1 MHCDHIVVRSGT
13 NAARAAKVA
22 LLFYDEA
29 TQYGQAFPSQSR
41 ETDVVVSCFHHFEG
55 PDQRIRRLW
64 SDNAGELVSA
74 GARIRAQRP
83 LAHYVSIPGRPQS
96 NGIIERYVRVVVEG
110 ARAILFQS
118 GYTDSWWPFAV
129 PMFIVLNNA
138 SWLCDDGRPH
148 GAGDMASPRRS
159 CCTRLVRWCCS
170 GPERS
175 RAAEHLRSST
185 LGSSPTCWSA
195 STSDQ
200 EGAGR
205 RRIQSSVWRSFCPRD
220 EAREFEF
227 VERAIL
233 CSLNGRRSH

>member
-1 MHCDHIVVRSGT
+1 MDVEHEEIAGDGSVGSLEALVRRITEKPSKYDKDIDDGATAFPFAVCKEAPKPDSLDMPAFKPMSREHCLTHRPKHKDCEACAFAKTVKKPSRSRPNPGVTCKAADMKEMPFGGCVHCDHIVVRSGT

-96 NGIIERYVRVVVEG
+96 NGIIER
-110 ARAILFQS
+110 
-118 GYTDSWWPFAV
+118 
-129 PMFIVLNNA
+129 
-138 SWLCDDGRPH
+138 
-148 GAGDMASPRRS
+148 
-159 CCTRLVRWCCS
+159 
-170 GPERS
+170 
-175 RAAEHLRSST
+175 
-185 LGSSPTCWSA
+185 
-195 STSDQ
+195 
-200 EGAGR
+200 
-205 RRIQSSVWRSFCPRD
+205 
-220 EAREFEF
+220 
-227 VERAIL
+227 
-233 CSLNGRRSH
+233 